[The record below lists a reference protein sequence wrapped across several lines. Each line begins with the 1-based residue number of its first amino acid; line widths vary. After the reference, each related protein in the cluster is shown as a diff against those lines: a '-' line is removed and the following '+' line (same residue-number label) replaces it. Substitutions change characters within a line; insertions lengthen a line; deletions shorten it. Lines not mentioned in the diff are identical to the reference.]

1 MKKTVLSLLCVFAF
15 SCTSNTIFKKPDDLI
30 EKEQMIDLLT
40 DLYLATAAKSAKNLE
55 KERNV
60 DYTQL
65 VFEKHGID
73 SARFKRSNFYY
84 TAKIDEY
91 EAIFK
96 EVKSRIALKNDSFK
110 SMKKKRDSLKND
122 SIQKVILKRDSLRKT
137 TTSKTK

>member
-1 MKKTVLSLLCVFAF
+1 MV
-15 SCTSNTIFKKPDDLI
+15 
-30 EKEQMIDLLT
+30 DLLT
-40 DLYLATAAKSAKNLE
+40 DLYLATAAKTAKNLD

-84 TAKIDEY
+84 TAKIDVY

-137 TTSKTK
+137 TSSKTK

>member
-30 EKEQMIDLLT
+30 GKEQMVDLLT
-40 DLYLATAAKSAKNLE
+40 DLYLATAAKTSKNLE

-84 TAKIDEY
+84 TAKIDVY
-91 EAIFK
+91 ESIFK

-137 TTSKTK
+137 TSSKTK

>member
-1 MKKTVLSLLCVFAF
+1 MKKTALSLLCVFVF

-30 EKEQMIDLLT
+30 EKEEMVDLLT
-40 DLYLATAAKSAKNLE
+40 DLYLATAAKTAKNLE

-84 TAKIDEY
+84 TAKIDAY

-96 EVKSRIALKNDSFK
+96 EVKSRIASKNGSFK
-110 SMKKKRDSLKND
+110 LMKKKRDSLKND
-122 SIQKVILKRDSLRKT
+122 SIRKVIIKRDSLRKT
-137 TTSKTK
+137 TSSKTK

>member
-1 MKKTVLSLLCVFAF
+1 MKKTALSLLCVFAF

-40 DLYLATAAKSAKNLE
+40 DLYLATAAKTAKNLE

-91 EAIFK
+91 ESIFK

-122 SIQKVILKRDSLRKT
+122 SIRKVTLKRDSLRKT

>member
-1 MKKTVLSLLCVFAF
+1 MKKIALTLLCIFAF

-30 EKEQMIDLLT
+30 EKEKMIDLLT
-40 DLYLATAAKSAKNLE
+40 DLYLATAAKTAKNLQ

-84 TAKIDEY
+84 TAKIDVY

-96 EVKSRIALKNDSFK
+96 EVKSRIASKNDTFK
-110 SMKKKRDSLKND
+110 SLKKKRDSLKND
-122 SIQKVILKRDSLRKT
+122 SIRKVIIKRDSLRKT
-137 TTSKTK
+137 RASKTK